1 MKDEDVGM
9 FWMVWSPQGRAPTVR
24 HSSREL
30 AEKEADRLAR
40 TGAASVFYVLRA
52 EIRYSRYEVVRTAL
66 HPVESWADRPF

>member
-66 HPVESWADRPF
+66 HRAAPWAAGPV

>member
-9 FWMVWSPQGRAPTVR
+9 FWMVWSPQGLAPTAR

-40 TGAASVFYVLRA
+40 TSAASVFYVLRA
-52 EIRYSRYEVVRTAL
+52 EIRYSRYAVVRTAL
-66 HPVESWADRPF
+66 HPVAPWAAGPV